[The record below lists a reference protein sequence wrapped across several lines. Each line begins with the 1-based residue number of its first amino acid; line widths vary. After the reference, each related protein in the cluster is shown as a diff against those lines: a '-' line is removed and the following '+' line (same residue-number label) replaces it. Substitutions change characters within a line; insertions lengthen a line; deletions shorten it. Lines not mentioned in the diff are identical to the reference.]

1 MIAWDHWHIELS
13 SICALQCPRCP
24 RAEVPDTLLNRQL
37 SLDFFK
43 NRIGQHQI
51 SQMRKITFCGND
63 GDPIYCRD
71 FLEICAW
78 IKHIN
83 PGLHL
88 TIITNGS
95 YKPRA
100 WWIELANVLNQHDEI
115 QWSIDGWDQASNSQY
130 RRNCDWDS
138 IVLGQKT
145 FAEHNNTTYR
155 IWATIAFRF
164 NQDQLDSI
172 ENLAR
177 STGMDSWQLT
187 LSTKFGSRYPEQ
199 YGQQDPLE
207 PTVSNLVSSESRFE
221 RRITQL
227 TDKTRP
233 ELSMQM
239 LFQQRHQAV
248 KNYHAVC
255 MIGNKGVFLNSQGEL
270 YPCCWVANRYDHN
283 NIWHTRAKE
292 MLNLYHRRLEYIIED
307 QFWSS
312 PEFLN
317 FQSYECQTKCTA
329 DRWQDRE
336 HVTQW

>member
-13 SICALQCPRCP
+13 SICTLQCPRCP
-24 RAEVPDTLLNRQL
+24 RAEVPETLLNRQL

-43 NRIGQHQI
+43 NRIGERWI
-51 SQMRKITFCGND
+51 KQMRKITFCGND

-71 FLEICAW
+71 FIEICAW
-78 IKHIN
+78 IKNIN

-95 YKPRA
+95 YKSRS
-100 WWIELANVLNQHDEI
+100 WWIDLAKILNQHDEI
-115 QWSIDGWDQASNSQY
+115 HWSIDGWDQASNSEY

-138 IVLGQKT
+138 IAQGQKT
-145 FAEHNNTTYR
+145 FAEHNHTTYR

-164 NQDQLDSI
+164 NQDQLDTI

-177 STGMDSWQLT
+177 SAGMDSWQLT

-199 YGQQDPLE
+199 YGEQDPLE
-207 PTVSNLVSSESRFE
+207 PTRPNLVSSESRFE

-227 TDKTRP
+227 TDKSRP
-233 ELSMQM
+233 ELVMQM
-239 LFQQRHQAV
+239 LFHQRHQAI
-248 KNYHAVC
+248 KNHSAVC
-255 MIGNKGVFLNSQGEL
+255 MIGNKGVFLDSQGGL
-270 YPCCWVANRYDHN
+270 YPCCWVANRYAHN
-283 NIWHTRAKE
+283 QVWHVRASE
-292 MLNLYHRRLEYIIED
+292 MLNLYHRKLEYIIED

-317 FQSYECQTKCTA
+317 FESLECQTKCTA
-329 DRWQDRE
+329 QRWQDRE